1 MYKFIKSLNN
11 QKKIKKEKGDSKILG
26 MAIIMFIS
34 FSVLNIFLIFNFI
47 NILNTI

>member
-1 MYKFIKSLNN
+1 MYNII
-11 QKKIKKEKGDSKILG
+11 KKIKSEEKLKNNKKNDKILG

-34 FSVLNIFLIFNFI
+34 FSVLNIFLIYNFI